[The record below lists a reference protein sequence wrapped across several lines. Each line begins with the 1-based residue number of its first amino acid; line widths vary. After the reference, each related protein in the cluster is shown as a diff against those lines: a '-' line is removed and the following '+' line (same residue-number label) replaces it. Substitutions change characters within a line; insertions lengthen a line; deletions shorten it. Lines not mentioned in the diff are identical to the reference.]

1 MSIKKHIHGHEEHQG
16 AISISLISA
25 LIVAGGVFAATD
37 VPLMTKFFKIKK
49 QNAVGNSSM
58 AFAALLFP
66 YIKHIKSSENKI
78 RFRKL

>member
-1 MSIKKHIHGHEEHQG
+1 MSIKKHIRGHEEHQG
-16 AISISLISA
+16 AIGISLISA
-25 LIVAGGVFAATD
+25 LIAAGGVFAATD

-49 QNAVGNSSM
+49 ENAVESSM